1 MPASAKKKKQQGEHD
16 LSDSSREGWTAPSFQ
31 RSASCTAPAAG
42 DEATRRREGPAETAP
57 PAPSALEEQLIAAVG
72 SNPPPPSSSS
82 PPSHSP
88 RPHSL
93 PTPERSAREAFTT
106 HAGHGELFV
115 QLAQGFPFFFPFV
128 SAPFVFA
135 RLRFSRSLS
144 IDRWPPFLVVQRY
157 NSGKTAR
164 IEQRCVCVC
173 V

>member
-1 MPASAKKKKQQGEHD
+1 MPASANKKKQQGEHD
-16 LSDSSREGWTAPSFQ
+16 LSDSSREGWTVPAPSFQ
-31 RSASCTAPAAG
+31 RSATCTAPAAG

-88 RPHSL
+88 P

-115 QLAQGFPFFFPFV
+115 QLAQGFPFFSVCICPIRFCTVAVLSLPLDR
-128 SAPFVFA
+128 SMAA
-135 RLRFSRSLS
+135 IFSRSE
-144 IDRWPPFLVVQRY
+144 VQ
-157 NSGKTAR
+157 
-164 IEQRCVCVC
+164 
-173 V
+173 